1 MDIIRFDL
9 ANVKRFLIELKENPG
24 CIFDYVQEVMS
35 KGITGFL
42 NIVMEMEI
50 TVFLGRKPYERSP
63 FFVKKNYRNGS
74 YERSYGLKGFGEVIV
89 KMPRD
94 RNGEFH
100 SDVIPRYQRC
110 EDEIAKDVVMLFM
123 GGLSTRSIG
132 MISERLLG
140 YRVSPGT
147 VSNFNELLQDR
158 VFAWRNRDLSDVDV
172 TYVYVDGVNFEC
184 RLGGSV
190 EKYPVLVAIA
200 MTPEGTKTVLGFQGG
215 DKESAS
221 SWREFFKDLKA
232 RGLDAGKVRLGI
244 MDGLPGLEK
253 VFGDEFPSADIQR
266 CQVHLARNVMSK
278 VPVKMRQ
285 EVGDHLR
292 DIFYAS
298 SREKAMSN
306 FEAFKEKY
314 KSLLPSAVMCLE
326 KSVDR
331 ALTYLKFDPSLWVS
345 LRTTN
350 PIERLNKEFKRRT
363 KPMEIAGGE
372 ASLYNILAFV
382 SLKMECG
389 WRDAPVH
396 LVEQRL
402 PVLRNK
408 FTQKS

>member
-1 MDIIRFDL
+1 MDIIQFDL
-9 ANVKRFLIELKENPG
+9 AKVKRFLIELKDNPG
-24 CIFDYVQEVMS
+24 CILKQMKEVMTS
-35 KGITGFL
+35 GIAGFL
-42 NIVMEMEI
+42 NAAMEMEI
-50 TVFLGRKPYERSP
+50 TVFLGRGRYERSP
-63 FFVKKNYRNGS
+63 FFTEDNYRNGN
-74 YERSYGLKGFGEVIV
+74 YERSFGLKGFGKVIL
-89 KMPRD
+89 KIPRD
-94 RNGEFH
+94 RKGKFH
-100 SDVIPRYQRC
+100 TGVIPRYQRC
-110 EDEIAKDVVMLFM
+110 EDEIAKEVVMLFLSGM
-123 GGLSTRSIG
+123 STRSIG

-140 YRVSPGT
+140 HPVSAGT
-147 VSNFNELLQDR
+147 VSNLNELLQDR
-158 VFAWRNRDLSDVDV
+158 VLAWRSRDLSGVEAE
-172 TYVYVDGVNFEC
+172 YMYVDGVNFEC
-184 RLGGSV
+184 RMGDSV
-190 EKYPVLVAIA
+190 EKYPVLVAVA
-200 MTPEGTKTVLGFQGG
+200 MFPDGTKTVLGFQGG

-253 VFGDEFPSADIQR
+253 VFGEEFTSAEVQR
-266 CQVHLARNVMSK
+266 CQVHLARNVISK

-314 KSLLPSAVMCLE
+314 KSLLPSAVTCLE
-326 KSVDR
+326 KSVGK
-331 ALTYLKFDPSLWVS
+331 ALTYLKFDKSLWVS

-350 PIERLNKEFKRRT
+350 PIERINKEFKRRT

>member
-1 MDIIRFDL
+1 MHIIQFGL
-9 ANVKRFLIELKENPG
+9 TKVKGFLTELKENPG
-24 CIFDYVQEVMS
+24 CILDVMRKEVT
-35 KGITGFL
+35 KGIAGFL
-42 NIVMEMEI
+42 NALMETEI
-50 TVFLGRKPYERSP
+50 TVFLGRERYERNP
-63 FFVKKNYRNGS
+63 FFDEKNYRNGN
-74 YERSYGLKGFGEVIV
+74 YERSFGLKGFGKVILRI
-89 KMPRD
+89 PRD
-94 RNGEFH
+94 RNGQFH
-100 SDVIPRYQRC
+100 TEVIPRYQRC
-110 EDEIAKDVVMLFM
+110 EEEIAKDVVMMFL
-123 GGLSTRSIG
+123 GGLSTRGVG
-132 MISERLLG
+132 MISEKLLG

-200 MTPEGTKTVLGFQGG
+200 MTPDGTKTVLGFQGG

-221 SWREFFKDLKA
+221 SWREFFKDLKT
-232 RGLDAGKVRLGI
+232 RGLNAGRVRLGI

-253 VFGDEFPSADIQR
+253 VFEEEFPSADIQR

-285 EVGDHLR
+285 EVGDRLR

-298 SREKAMSN
+298 SRDKAMSN
-306 FEAFKEKY
+306 FEAFKEQY
-314 KSLLPSAVMCLE
+314 KSLLPSAVACLE
-326 KSVDR
+326 KSVGR
-331 ALTYLKFDPSLWVS
+331 ALTYLKFDESLWVS

-382 SLKMECG
+382 SLKMECS
-389 WRDAPVH
+389 WRNAPVH
-396 LVEQRL
+396 LVDQRL
-402 PVLRNK
+402 PVIRNK